1 MVQLLDHRRRPI
13 DMAALRERRG
23 GPSLTGVRSV
33 IPQHPIRGLTPEGMA
48 AILRQAETPGYGHA
62 SRYLELAE
70 VMEERD
76 LHYVGVLGT
85 RKRAVSQI
93 GIQIEP
99 ASDAARD
106 VADADLVREFFAR
119 EAFEDEAFDLL
130 DAIGKG
136 FGVAEIIWERS
147 ARQWMPIRLEM
158 ELPQWY
164 GYDAETGAALMR
176 RDEGAWTPLEPWKY
190 VVHTAQAKSGLAIRG
205 GLARIAAWAWLFKIY
220 GLKDWVRFCEAYGQ
234 PIRIGRYPPNARQ
247 EDKDVLET
255 AIRNV
260 AADAAALIPEGMGI
274 EFVSV
279 ESASARAEIYRD
291 LIQYIDSKLSIAILG
306 QTLTTEQG
314 QSGSYALGQVHN
326 LVRGDIERA
335 DGRQLAATLRRD
347 LVVPIVTLNHGPR
360 DAYPAVKIERAAA
373 VDRDLLS
380 RSLERLVPLGLRVRA
395 DEVRTMLG
403 LTPPDKDDE
412 VLAPRAGGSTDPPS
426 PPPAKARDAGGEGD
440 YRALARELRETDP
453 LPDLT
458 ARTRDAVGP
467 LVDGWIDRLAKDA
480 AGADSLP
487 DLRARL
493 DARLAASWGTESVVD
508 ALTPALAAAELAGRY
523 DVAEEAGEVSEA
535 LARDAGVRI
544 ALASA
549 AASHTRLPFEEQIS
563 FFRSKL
569 DLPTRSWTDI
579 WEAEH
584 DKAFVVAGA
593 AQEDLVSDFRAAVD
607 QAIADGTTLE
617 TFRRD
622 FDGLVAKHGWTYKGG
637 RSWRTEVIYGTNLR
651 TSYSAGRYQQAKD
664 IADRRPYWRYRHSH
678 ASEQPR
684 QDHLEW
690 DGLILRHDDPW
701 WDSHAPPNGWGCK
714 CYFETLAERDLKRL
728 GKSGPDAAPPIVTRE
743 VTVGVRGPNPR
754 TVRVPE
760 GIDPGWAYA
769 PGQSAL
775 RPGGGPPKPPVAPPP
790 QPAPPAWDP
799 GTTAGEWHDA
809 SWNESPEWLRTAV
822 GKAGVPT
829 VKEVSPGKK
838 SFQAGQTIQIDRKKG
853 TESGEAV
860 WRHEFGHFL
869 DMESGS
875 KSAAPGP
882 GRRRSERDDFTKA
895 MRADAQALTKKGLAG
910 SSRGEARAA
919 ADGIFGHGAVD
930 RRKRL
935 RALADDAGVDLDEME
950 GWVERQ
956 AALGKEPGGSR
967 RRDAGLARALVAWR
981 RGDAQE
987 LLDALERVERDDW
1000 GDPTPPSHVARNAA
1014 YRIGTEPLLSDLFDA
1029 ATNKRISGSGSHAAE
1044 YYKSY
1049 KGFRQMETWANLTS
1063 VEGSGRFGA
1072 RILTRFVPKA
1082 YKVFREALEET
1093 HGAQ

>member
-1 MVQLLDHRRRPI
+1 MVQLLDHRHRPI
-13 DMAALRERRG
+13 DMRALEERRG

-33 IPQHPIRGLTPEGMA
+33 IPQHPIRGLTPERMA
-48 AILRQAETPGYGHA
+48 AILREAETPGYGHA
-62 SRYLELAE
+62 TRYLELAE

-106 VADADLVREFFAR
+106 AADADLVREFFDR

-136 FGVAEIIWERS
+136 FAVSEIIWERS
-147 ARQWMPIRLEM
+147 ARQWMPARLEM
-158 ELPQWY
+158 ELPHWY
-164 GYDAETGAALMR
+164 GYDAETGASLMR
-176 RDEGAWTPLEPWKY
+176 RDEGGWTPLEPWKY
-190 VVHTAQAKSGLAIRG
+190 VVHEVRAKSGLAIRG
-205 GLARIAAWAWLFKIY
+205 GLARIAAWAWLFKVY
-220 GLKDWVRFCEAYGQ
+220 GMKDWVRFCEAYGQ

-260 AADAAALIPEGMGI
+260 AVDAAALIPEGMGI
-274 EFVSV
+274 EFISV
-279 ESASARAEIYRD
+279 EGAAARAEIYRD
-291 LIQYIDSKLSIAILG
+291 LIRYIDSKLSIAVIG

-314 QSGSYALGQVHN
+314 ESGARALGEVHN

-335 DGRQLAATLRRD
+335 DGKQLAATLRRD
-347 LVVPIVTLNHGPR
+347 LVIPIVILNHGPR
-360 DAYPAVKIERAAA
+360 DAYPLVRIERAAA
-373 VDRDLLS
+373 VDKDLLS

-395 DEVRTMLG
+395 EEVRGMLG
-403 LTPPDKDDE
+403 LAHPDRDDE
-412 VLAPRAGGSTDPPS
+412 VLEPPAAGSTDPPS
-426 PPPAKARDAGGEGD
+426 RPPAKARDAGGEPD
-440 YRALARELRETDP
+440 HRALARELDAADP
-453 LPDLT
+453 LPALT
-458 ARTRDAVGP
+458 ARTRAAVGP
-467 LVDGWIDRLAKDA
+467 LVDGWIGRLAKDA
-480 AGADSLP
+480 ADADSLT

-493 DARLAASWGTESVVD
+493 DARLAASWRVEEVADTLAS
-508 ALTPALAAAELAGRY
+508 AFAAAELAGRY
-523 DVAEEAGEVSEA
+523 DVAEEAGETSEA
-535 LARDAGVRI
+535 LARDADAWI

-549 AASHTRLPFEEQIS
+549 SASHTRLPFEEQIA
-563 FFRSKL
+563 FFRGKL
-569 DLPTRSWTDI
+569 DLPTRSWTDL

-593 AQEDLVSDFRAAVD
+593 AQEDLVSDLRAAVD
-607 QAIADGTTLE
+607 RGIADGQTLA
-617 TFRRD
+617 TFQRD
-622 FDGLVAKHGWTYKGG
+622 FDAIVAKHGWSYVGG
-637 RSWRTEVIYGTNLR
+637 RDWRTRVIYGTNLR
-651 TSYSAGRYQQAKD
+651 TSYAAGRYRQAKD
-664 IADRRPYWRYRHSH
+664 IAERRPYWRYRHSD
-678 ASEQPR
+678 ASERPR
-684 QDHLEW
+684 QNHLGW

-701 WDSHAPPNGWGCK
+701 WNTHAPPNGWGCK
-714 CYFETLAERDLKRL
+714 CYFETLAERDLERL

-743 VTVGVRGPNPR
+743 VTVGARGPNPR

-790 QPAPPAWDP
+790 RPAPGAWDP
-799 GTTAGEWHDA
+799 TTTAGEWHDA

-829 VKEVSPGKK
+829 VNEVARGKK
-838 SFQAGQTIQIDRKKG
+838 SFQTGQTIQIDRLKG
-853 TESGEAV
+853 SESGKAI

-875 KSAAPGP
+875 LSPAPGP
-882 GRRRSERDDFTKA
+882 GRYRSGRDDFTKA
-895 MRADAQALTKKGLAG
+895 MRADARALTKNGLAG

-919 ADGIFGHGAVD
+919 ADGIFGRASTD
-930 RRKRL
+930 RRRRL
-935 RALADDAGVDLDEME
+935 RELADDAGVDLDEME

-956 AALGKEPGGSR
+956 AALGKEPAGSR

-981 RGDAQE
+981 RGDARE
-987 LLDALERVERDDW
+987 LLDALERVERDNW
-1000 GDPTPPSHVARNAA
+1000 GDLTPPSFAARKGA
-1014 YRIGTEPLLSDLFDA
+1014 YEIGSEPMLSDLFDA
-1029 ATNKRISGSGSHAAE
+1029 ATNKRIWGSAQHSAT
-1044 YYKSY
+1044 YYKH
-1049 KGFRQMETWANLTS
+1049 KGARQNETWANLVS

-1072 RILTRFVPKA
+1072 RILTRFTPKA

-1093 HGAQ
+1093 HGVQ